1 MKKTIALLLS
11 GIFLPLLASAQV
23 TLDYC
28 LDRAGK
34 NYPLIRKYDLV
45 AKTTDLSLSD
55 INKSW
60 LPRINV
66 YGQATVQN
74 VVPEFPST
82 LKDVLAQLGQDYK
95 GLGYFQYKVGVDVSQ
110 TIWDGGASKAQREIE
125 RTSAAEQQ
133 AALSVQMYAVREKVM
148 NLYFG
153 ILLMDEQIA
162 QTENTISLL
171 KANHTL
177 MTSMKS
183 NGVAMQSDV
192 DMVEAQL
199 LTMTQQL
206 TGARSAARSYMDV
219 LAVYIGESL
228 DGKCLVKPEATMPAT
243 LDSARPELE
252 LFNAQNRHNNAL
264 DAAIN
269 SSVMPHIGFFAQSW
283 YGYPGINYFES
294 MMKRDPSFNLTAG
307 VKISWNVD
315 AFYTKKNSRRKIA
328 LADEGIENDREVFL
342 YNTRLQTAAQTQ
354 EIEGIR
360 SVMADDARIV
370 ALRGSVRQ
378 AAESQLQ
385 NGVIDATALLSKI
398 TDENQALLTARY
410 HEIQLLQ
417 NIYKLKNTLNR

>member
-1 MKKTIALLLS
+1 MKKTALILL
-11 GIFLPLLASAQV
+11 GLFLPLSVSAQI

-28 LDRAGK
+28 LDRAEK
-34 NYPLIRKYDLV
+34 NYPLIHKYDLV
-45 AKTTDLSLSD
+45 AKTADLSLTD
-55 INKSW
+55 INKGW

-66 YGQATVQN
+66 YGQATIQN
-74 VVPEFPST
+74 VVPEFPEQF
-82 LKDVLAQLGQDYK
+82 KDILAKLGQDYK

-133 AALSVQMYAVREKVM
+133 AALSVRMYALREKVM

-162 QTENTISLL
+162 QVENTIALL

-177 MTSMKS
+177 MQSMKT

-206 TGARSAARSYMDV
+206 TGARSAAKSYKDV
-219 LAVYIGESL
+219 LAVYIGESI
-228 DGKCLVKPEATMPAT
+228 DDKSLVKPEATMPAN
-243 LDSARPELE
+243 LDSNRPELE

-264 DAAIN
+264 NAAIN
-269 SSVMPHIGFFAQSW
+269 ISVMPRIGFFAQSW

-294 MMKRDPSFNLTAG
+294 MMKRDPSFNLMAG

-315 AFYTKKNSRRKIA
+315 AFYTKKNSRRKLA
-328 LADEGIENDREVFL
+328 LAGEGIENDREVFL

-360 SVMADDARIV
+360 SVMADDERIV

-378 AAESQLQ
+378 AAESQLK

>member
-1 MKKTIALLLS
+1 MKKSIIILLLGMFVPIS
-11 GIFLPLLASAQV
+11 VTAQI

-28 LDRAGK
+28 LDRAEK
-34 NYPLIRKYDLV
+34 NYPLIHKYDLV
-45 AKTTDLSLSD
+45 AKTTDLSLAD
-55 INKSW
+55 INKGW

-66 YGQATVQN
+66 YGQATIQN
-74 VVPEFPST
+74 VVPEFPGQ
-82 LKDVLAQLGQDYK
+82 LKDILAKLSQDYK

-133 AALSVQMYAVREKVM
+133 AALSVRMYAVREKVM
-148 NLYFG
+148 DLYFG

-162 QTENTISLL
+162 QAENTIALL

-177 MTSMKS
+177 MQSMKT

-206 TGARSAARSYMDV
+206 TGARSAAKSYKDV

-228 DGKCLVKPEATMPAT
+228 DGKSLVKPEATMPAN
-243 LDSARPELE
+243 LESNRPELA

-269 SSVMPHIGFFAQSW
+269 SSVMPRIGFFAQSW

-294 MMKRDPSFNLTAG
+294 MMKRDPSFNLMAG

-315 AFYTKKNSRRKIA
+315 AFYTKKNSRHKLA
-328 LADEGIENDREVFL
+328 LAGEGIENDREVFL

-354 EIEGIR
+354 EIDGIR
-360 SVMADDARIV
+360 SVMADDERIV
-370 ALRGSVRQ
+370 ELRASVRQ
-378 AAESQLQ
+378 AAESQLR

>member
-1 MKKTIALLLS
+1 MKKSIIILLLGMFVPIS
-11 GIFLPLLASAQV
+11 VTAQI

-28 LDRAGK
+28 LDRAEK
-34 NYPLIRKYDLV
+34 NYPLIHKYDLV
-45 AKTTDLSLSD
+45 AKTTDLSLAD
-55 INKSW
+55 INKGW

-66 YGQATVQN
+66 YGQATIQN
-74 VVPEFPST
+74 VVPEFPGQ
-82 LKDVLAQLGQDYK
+82 LKDILAKLSQDYK

-133 AALSVQMYAVREKVM
+133 AALSVRMYAVREKVM
-148 NLYFG
+148 DLYFG

-162 QTENTISLL
+162 QAENTIALL

-177 MTSMKS
+177 MQSMKT

-206 TGARSAARSYMDV
+206 TGARSAAKSYKDV

-228 DGKCLVKPEATMPAT
+228 DGKSLVKPEATMPAN
-243 LDSARPELE
+243 LESNRPELA

-269 SSVMPHIGFFAQSW
+269 SSVMPRIGFFAQSW

-294 MMKRDPSFNLTAG
+294 MMKRDPSFNLIAG

-315 AFYTKKNSRRKIA
+315 AFYSRKNSRRKLA
-328 LADEGIENDREVFL
+328 LAGEGIENDREVFL
-342 YNTRLQTAAQTQ
+342 YNTRLQTTAQTQ

-360 SVMADDARIV
+360 SVMADDSRIV
-370 ALRGSVRQ
+370 ELRSSVRQ
-378 AAESQLQ
+378 AAESQLR

>member
-1 MKKTIALLLS
+1 MKKSIIILLLGMFIPIS
-11 GIFLPLLASAQV
+11 VSAQI

-28 LDRAGK
+28 LDRAEK
-34 NYPLIRKYDLV
+34 NYPLIHKYDLV
-45 AKTTDLSLSD
+45 AKTTDLSLTD
-55 INKSW
+55 INKGW

-66 YGQATVQN
+66 YGQATIQN
-74 VVPEFPST
+74 VVPEFPGQ
-82 LKDVLAQLGQDYK
+82 LKDILAKLSQDYK

-133 AALSVQMYAVREKVM
+133 AALSVRMYAVREKVM
-148 NLYFG
+148 DLYFG

-162 QTENTISLL
+162 QAENTIALL

-177 MTSMKS
+177 MQSMKT

-199 LTMTQQL
+199 LTLTQQL
-206 TGARSAARSYMDV
+206 TGARSAAKSYKDV
-219 LAVYIGESL
+219 LGVYIGESL
-228 DGKCLVKPEATMPAT
+228 DGKSLVKLEATMPAN
-243 LDSARPELE
+243 LESNRPELA

-269 SSVMPHIGFFAQSW
+269 SSVMPRIGFFAQSW

-294 MMKRDPSFNLTAG
+294 MMKRDPSFNLMAG

-328 LADEGIENDREVFL
+328 LAGEGIENDREVFL

-354 EIEGIR
+354 EIDGIR
-360 SVMADDARIV
+360 SVMADDERIV
-370 ALRGSVRQ
+370 TLRASVRQ
-378 AAESQLQ
+378 AAESQLK

>member
-1 MKKTIALLLS
+1 MKKSIIILLLGMFVPIS
-11 GIFLPLLASAQV
+11 VTAQI

-28 LDRAGK
+28 LDRAEK
-34 NYPLIRKYDLV
+34 NYPLIHKYDLV
-45 AKTTDLSLSD
+45 AKTTDLSLAD
-55 INKSW
+55 INKGW

-66 YGQATVQN
+66 YGQATIQN
-74 VVPEFPST
+74 VVPEFPGQ
-82 LKDVLAQLGQDYK
+82 LKDILAKLSQDYK

-133 AALSVQMYAVREKVM
+133 AALSVRMYAVREKVM
-148 NLYFG
+148 DLYFG

-162 QTENTISLL
+162 QAENTIALL

-177 MTSMKS
+177 MQSMKT

-206 TGARSAARSYMDV
+206 TGARSAAKSYKDV

-228 DGKCLVKPEATMPAT
+228 DGKSLVKPEATMPAN
-243 LDSARPELE
+243 LESNRPELA

-269 SSVMPHIGFFAQSW
+269 SSVMPRIGFFAQSW

-294 MMKRDPSFNLTAG
+294 MMKRDPSFNLIAG

-315 AFYTKKNSRRKIA
+315 AFYSRKNSRRKLA
-328 LADEGIENDREVFL
+328 LAGEGIENDREVFL
-342 YNTRLQTAAQTQ
+342 YNTRLQTTAQTQ

-360 SVMADDARIV
+360 SVMADDERIV
-370 ALRGSVRQ
+370 TLRASVRQ
-378 AAESQLQ
+378 AAESQLR

>member
-1 MKKTIALLLS
+1 MKKSIIILLLGMFVPIS
-11 GIFLPLLASAQV
+11 VTAQI

-28 LDRAGK
+28 LDRAEK
-34 NYPLIRKYDLV
+34 NYPLIHKYDLV
-45 AKTTDLSLSD
+45 AKTADLSLAD
-55 INKSW
+55 INKGW

-66 YGQATVQN
+66 YGQATIQN
-74 VVPEFPST
+74 VVPEFPGQ
-82 LKDVLAQLGQDYK
+82 LKDILAKLSQDYK

-133 AALSVQMYAVREKVM
+133 AALSVRMYAVREKVM
-148 NLYFG
+148 DLYFG

-162 QTENTISLL
+162 QAENTIALL

-177 MTSMKS
+177 MQSMKT

-199 LTMTQQL
+199 LTLTQQL
-206 TGARSAARSYMDV
+206 TGARSAAKSYKDV
-219 LAVYIGESL
+219 LGVYIGESL
-228 DGKCLVKPEATMPAT
+228 DDKSLVKPEATMPAN
-243 LDSARPELE
+243 LESNRPELA

-269 SSVMPHIGFFAQSW
+269 SSVMPRIGFFAQSW

-294 MMKRDPSFNLTAG
+294 MMKRDPSFNLMAG

-315 AFYTKKNSRRKIA
+315 AFYTKKNSRRKLA
-328 LADEGIENDREVFL
+328 LAGEGIENDREVFL

-354 EIEGIR
+354 EIDGIR
-360 SVMADDARIV
+360 SVMADDERIV
-370 ALRGSVRQ
+370 ELRASVRQ
-378 AAESQLQ
+378 AAESQLR

>member
-1 MKKTIALLLS
+1 M
-11 GIFLPLLASAQV
+11 
-23 TLDYC
+23 
-28 LDRAGK
+28 
-34 NYPLIRKYDLV
+34 
-45 AKTTDLSLSD
+45 
-55 INKSW
+55 
-60 LPRINV
+60 
-66 YGQATVQN
+66 
-74 VVPEFPST
+74 VPEFPGQ
-82 LKDVLAQLGQDYK
+82 LKDILAKLGQDYK
-95 GLGYFQYKVGVDVSQ
+95 GLGHFQYKVGVDVSQ

-125 RTSAAEQQ
+125 RTSSAEQQ
-133 AALSVQMYAVREKVM
+133 AALSVRMYAVREKVM

-162 QTENTISLL
+162 QVENTIALL

-177 MTSMKS
+177 MQSMKT

-206 TGARSAARSYMDV
+206 TGVRSAAKSYKDV
-219 LAVYIGESL
+219 LAVYIGESI
-228 DGKCLVKPEATMPAT
+228 DGKSLVKPEASMPAN
-243 LDSARPELE
+243 LDSNRPELA

-269 SSVMPHIGFFAQSW
+269 SSVMPRIVFFAQSW

-294 MMKRDPSFNLTAG
+294 MMKRDPSFNLMAG

-315 AFYTKKNSRRKIA
+315 AFYTKKNSRHKLA
-328 LADEGIENDREVFL
+328 LAGEGIENDREVFL
-342 YNTRLQTAAQTQ
+342 YNTRLQTSAQTQ
-354 EIEGIR
+354 EIDGIR
-360 SVMADDARIV
+360 SVMADDERIV
-370 ALRGSVRQ
+370 TLRASVRQ
-378 AAESQLQ
+378 AAESQLK

>member
-1 MKKTIALLLS
+1 MKKSIIILLLGMFVPIS
-11 GIFLPLLASAQV
+11 VTAQI

-28 LDRAGK
+28 IDRAEK
-34 NYPLIRKYDLV
+34 NYPLIHKYDLV
-45 AKTTDLSLSD
+45 AKTTDLSLAD

-66 YGQATVQN
+66 YGQATIQN
-74 VVPEFPST
+74 VVPEFPGQ
-82 LKDVLAQLGQDYK
+82 LKDILAKLSQDYK

-133 AALSVQMYAVREKVM
+133 AALSVRMYAVREKVM
-148 NLYFG
+148 DLYFG

-162 QTENTISLL
+162 QAENTIALL

-177 MTSMKS
+177 MQSMKT

-199 LTMTQQL
+199 LTLTQQL
-206 TGARSAARSYMDV
+206 TGARSAAKSYKDV
-219 LAVYIGESL
+219 LGVYIGESL
-228 DGKCLVKPEATMPAT
+228 DGKSLVKPEATMPAN
-243 LDSARPELE
+243 LESNRPELA

-269 SSVMPHIGFFAQSW
+269 SSVMPRIGFFAQSW

-294 MMKRDPSFNLTAG
+294 MMKRDPSFNLMAG

-315 AFYTKKNSRRKIA
+315 AFYTKKNSRHKLA
-328 LADEGIENDREVFL
+328 LAGEGIENDREVFL

-354 EIEGIR
+354 EIDGIR
-360 SVMADDARIV
+360 SVMADDERIV
-370 ALRGSVRQ
+370 ELRASVRQ
-378 AAESQLQ
+378 AAESQLR

>member
-1 MKKTIALLLS
+1 MKKSIITLFL
-11 GIFLPLLASAQV
+11 GIFFPLSVSAQV

-28 LDRAGK
+28 LDRAEK
-34 NYPLIRKYDLV
+34 NYPLIHKYDLV
-45 AKTTDLSLSD
+45 AKTADLSLSD
-55 INKSW
+55 INKNW

-74 VVPEFPST
+74 VVPEFPESLT
-82 LKDVLAQLGQDYK
+82 DILAKLGQDYK

-110 TIWDGGASKAQREIE
+110 TIWDGGASKTQREIE

-133 AALSVQMYAVREKVM
+133 AALSVRMYAVREKVM

-206 TGARSAARSYMDV
+206 TGARSAAKSYRDV
-219 LAVYIGESL
+219 LGVYIGESL
-228 DGKCLVKPEATMPAT
+228 DGKSLVKPEATMPAN
-243 LDSARPELE
+243 LESNRPELA

-264 DAAIN
+264 NAAIN
-269 SSVMPHIGFFAQSW
+269 SSVMPRIGFFAQSW

-294 MMKRDPSFNLTAG
+294 MMKRDPSFNLMAG

-360 SVMADDARIV
+360 SVMADDERIV
-370 ALRGSVRQ
+370 TLRGSVRR
-378 AAESQLQ
+378 AAESQLK
-385 NGVIDATALLSKI
+385 NGVINATALLSKI
-398 TDENQALLTARY
+398 TDENQALHTARY

>member
-1 MKKTIALLLS
+1 MKKSIIILLLGMFVPIS
-11 GIFLPLLASAQV
+11 VPAQI

-28 LDRAGK
+28 LDRAEK
-34 NYPLIRKYDLV
+34 NYPLIHKYDLV
-45 AKTTDLSLSD
+45 AKTTDLSLTD
-55 INKSW
+55 INKGW

-66 YGQATVQN
+66 YGQATIQN
-74 VVPEFPST
+74 VVPEFPGQ
-82 LKDVLAQLGQDYK
+82 LKDILVKLGQDYK

-133 AALSVQMYAVREKVM
+133 AALSVRMYAVREKVM
-148 NLYFG
+148 DLYFG

-162 QTENTISLL
+162 QAENTIALL

-177 MTSMKS
+177 MQSMKT

-206 TGARSAARSYMDV
+206 TGALSTARSYKDV
-219 LAVYIGESL
+219 LAAYIGESI
-228 DGKCLVKPEATMPAT
+228 DGKSLVKPEATMPAN
-243 LDSARPELE
+243 LDSNRPELE

-294 MMKRDPSFNLTAG
+294 MMKRDPSFNLMAG

-315 AFYTKKNSRRKIA
+315 AFYTKKNSRRKLA
-328 LADEGIENDREVFL
+328 LAGEGIENDREVFL

-354 EIEGIR
+354 EIDGIR
-360 SVMADDARIV
+360 SVMADDSRIV
-370 ALRGSVRQ
+370 ELRASVRQ
-378 AAESQLQ
+378 AAESQLR

-398 TDENQALLTARY
+398 TDENQARLTACY

>member
-11 GIFLPLLASAQV
+11 GIFLPLFASAQI

-34 NYPLIRKYDLV
+34 NYPLIHKYDLV
-45 AKTTDLSLSD
+45 AKTADLSLAD

-66 YGQATVQN
+66 YGQATIQN
-74 VVPEFPST
+74 VVPEFPGQR
-82 LKDVLAQLGQDYK
+82 KDVLAKLGQDYK
-95 GLGYFQYKVGVDVSQ
+95 GLGHFQYKVGVDVSQ

-125 RTSAAEQQ
+125 RTSSAEQQ
-133 AALSVQMYAVREKVM
+133 AALSVRMYAVREKVM

-162 QTENTISLL
+162 QVENTIALL
-171 KANHTL
+171 K
-177 MTSMKS
+177 
-183 NGVAMQSDV
+183 
-192 DMVEAQL
+192 
-199 LTMTQQL
+199 
-206 TGARSAARSYMDV
+206 TGARSAAKSYKDV
-219 LAVYIGESL
+219 LAVYIGESI
-228 DGKCLVKPEATMPAT
+228 DGKSLVKPEASMPAN
-243 LDSARPELE
+243 LDSNRPELA

-269 SSVMPHIGFFAQSW
+269 SSVMPRIGFFAQSW

-294 MMKRDPSFNLTAG
+294 MMKRDPSFNLMAG

-315 AFYTKKNSRRKIA
+315 AFYTKKNSRHKLA
-328 LADEGIENDREVFL
+328 LAGEGIENDREVFL

-354 EIEGIR
+354 EIDGIR
-360 SVMADDARIV
+360 SVMADDERIV
-370 ALRGSVRQ
+370 TLRASVRQ
-378 AAESQLQ
+378 AAESQLK

-398 TDENQALLTARY
+398 TDENLALLTARY

>member
-1 MKKTIALLLS
+1 MKKSIIILLLGMFVPIS
-11 GIFLPLLASAQV
+11 VTAQI

-28 LDRAGK
+28 LDRAEK
-34 NYPLIRKYDLV
+34 NYPLIHKYDLV
-45 AKTTDLSLSD
+45 AKTTDLSLAD

-66 YGQATVQN
+66 YGQATIQN
-74 VVPEFPST
+74 VVPEFPGQ
-82 LKDVLAQLGQDYK
+82 LKDILAKLSQDYK

-133 AALSVQMYAVREKVM
+133 AALSVRMYAVREKVM
-148 NLYFG
+148 DLYFG

-162 QTENTISLL
+162 QAENTIALL

-177 MTSMKS
+177 MQSMKT

-199 LTMTQQL
+199 LTLTQQL
-206 TGARSAARSYMDV
+206 TGARSAAKSYKDV
-219 LAVYIGESL
+219 LGVYIGESL
-228 DGKCLVKPEATMPAT
+228 DGKSLVKPEATMPAN
-243 LDSARPELE
+243 LESNRPELA

-269 SSVMPHIGFFAQSW
+269 SSVMPRIVFFAQSW

-294 MMKRDPSFNLTAG
+294 MMKRDPSFNLMAG

-315 AFYTKKNSRRKIA
+315 AFYTKKNSRHKLA
-328 LADEGIENDREVFL
+328 LAGEGIENDREVFL

-360 SVMADDARIV
+360 SVMADDERIV
-370 ALRGSVRQ
+370 TLRASVRQ
-378 AAESQLQ
+378 AAESQLK

>member
-1 MKKTIALLLS
+1 MKKSIIILLLGMFVPIS
-11 GIFLPLLASAQV
+11 VTAQI

-28 LDRAGK
+28 LDRAEK
-34 NYPLIRKYDLV
+34 NYPLIHKYDLV
-45 AKTTDLSLSD
+45 AKTADLSLAD

-66 YGQATVQN
+66 YGQATIQN
-74 VVPEFPST
+74 VVPEFPGQ
-82 LKDVLAQLGQDYK
+82 LNDILAKLGQDYK

-125 RTSAAEQQ
+125 RTSSAEQQ
-133 AALSVQMYAVREKVM
+133 AALSVRMYAVREKVM

-162 QTENTISLL
+162 QTENTVSLL

-177 MTSMKS
+177 MTSMKT

-206 TGARSAARSYMDV
+206 TGARSAVKSYKDV
-219 LAVYIGESL
+219 LGVYIGESL
-228 DGKCLVKPEATMPAT
+228 DGKSLVKPEATMPAN
-243 LDSARPELE
+243 LDSNRPELE

-269 SSVMPHIGFFAQSW
+269 SSVMPRIGFFAQSW

-294 MMKRDPSFNLTAG
+294 MMKRDPSFNLMAG

-315 AFYTKKNSRRKIA
+315 AFYTKKNSRRKLT
-328 LADEGIENDREVFL
+328 LAGEGIENDREVFL

-360 SVMADDARIV
+360 SVMVDDSRIV
-370 ALRGSVRQ
+370 ELRSSVRQ
-378 AAESQLQ
+378 AAESQLR

-398 TDENQALLTARY
+398 TDENQARLTARY

>member
-1 MKKTIALLLS
+1 MKKSIIILLLGMFVPIS
-11 GIFLPLLASAQV
+11 VPAQI

-28 LDRAGK
+28 LDRAEK
-34 NYPLIRKYDLV
+34 NYPLIHKYDLV
-45 AKTTDLSLSD
+45 AKTADLSLAD
-55 INKSW
+55 INKGW

-66 YGQATVQN
+66 YGQATIQN
-74 VVPEFPST
+74 VVPEFPGQ
-82 LKDVLAQLGQDYK
+82 LKDILVKLGQDYK
-95 GLGYFQYKVGVDVSQ
+95 GLGHFQYKVGVDVSQ

-125 RTSAAEQQ
+125 RTSSAEQQ
-133 AALSVQMYAVREKVM
+133 AALSVRMYAVREKVM
-148 NLYFG
+148 DLYFG

-162 QTENTISLL
+162 QAENTIALL
-171 KANHTL
+171 KANLTL

-199 LTMTQQL
+199 LTLTQQL
-206 TGARSAARSYMDV
+206 TGARSAAKSYKDV
-219 LAVYIGESL
+219 LGVYIGESL
-228 DGKCLVKPEATMPAT
+228 DDKSLVKPEATMPAN
-243 LDSARPELE
+243 LESNRPELA

-269 SSVMPHIGFFAQSW
+269 SSVMPRIVFFAQSW

-294 MMKRDPSFNLTAG
+294 MMKRDPSFNLMAG

-315 AFYTKKNSRRKIA
+315 AFYTRKNSRRKLT
-328 LADEGIENDREVFL
+328 LAGEGIENDREVFL

-360 SVMADDARIV
+360 SVMADDSRIV
-370 ALRGSVRQ
+370 ELRSSVRQ
-378 AAESQLQ
+378 AAESQLR

>member
-1 MKKTIALLLS
+1 MKKSIITLFL
-11 GIFLPLLASAQV
+11 GIFFPLSVSAQV

-28 LDRAGK
+28 LDRAEK
-34 NYPLIRKYDLV
+34 NYPLIHKYDLV
-45 AKTTDLSLSD
+45 AKTADLSLSD

-66 YGQATVQN
+66 YGQATIQN
-74 VVPEFPST
+74 VVPEFPGQ
-82 LKDVLAQLGQDYK
+82 LNDILAKLGQDYK

-133 AALSVQMYAVREKVM
+133 AALSVRMYAVREKVM
-148 NLYFG
+148 DLYFG

-162 QTENTISLL
+162 QAENTITLL

-177 MTSMKS
+177 MQSMKT

-199 LTMTQQL
+199 LTLTQQL
-206 TGARSAARSYMDV
+206 TGARSAAKSYKDV
-219 LAVYIGESL
+219 LGVYIGESL
-228 DGKCLVKPEATMPAT
+228 DGKSLVKPEATMPAN
-243 LDSARPELE
+243 LDSNRPELA

-269 SSVMPHIGFFAQSW
+269 SSVMPRIGFFAQSW

-294 MMKRDPSFNLTAG
+294 MMKRDPSFNLMAG

-315 AFYTKKNSRRKIA
+315 AFYTKKNSRRKLT
-328 LADEGIENDREVFL
+328 LAGEGIENDREVFL

-360 SVMADDARIV
+360 SVMADDSRIV
-370 ALRGSVRQ
+370 ELRSSVRQ
-378 AAESQLQ
+378 AAESQLR

>member
-1 MKKTIALLLS
+1 MKKSIIILLLGMFVPIS
-11 GIFLPLLASAQV
+11 VTAQI

-28 LDRAGK
+28 LDRAEK
-34 NYPLIRKYDLV
+34 NYPLIHKYDLV
-45 AKTTDLSLSD
+45 AKTADLSLAD

-66 YGQATVQN
+66 YGQATIQN
-74 VVPEFPST
+74 VVPEFPGQ
-82 LKDVLAQLGQDYK
+82 LKDILVKLGQDYK

-125 RTSAAEQQ
+125 RTSSAEQQ
-133 AALSVQMYAVREKVM
+133 AALSVRMYAVREKVM

-162 QTENTISLL
+162 QVENTIALL

-177 MTSMKS
+177 MQSMKT

-206 TGARSAARSYMDV
+206 TGARSAAKSYRDV
-219 LAVYIGESL
+219 LAVYIGESI
-228 DGKCLVKPEATMPAT
+228 DGKSLVKPEATMPAN
-243 LDSARPELE
+243 LDSNRPELA

-269 SSVMPHIGFFAQSW
+269 SSVMPRIGFFAQSW

-294 MMKRDPSFNLTAG
+294 MMKRDPSFNLMAG

-315 AFYTKKNSRRKIA
+315 AFYTKKNSRHKLA
-328 LADEGIENDREVFL
+328 LAGEGIENDREVFL

-360 SVMADDARIV
+360 SVMADDERIV
-370 ALRGSVRQ
+370 TLRASVRQ
-378 AAESQLQ
+378 AAESQLK

>member
-1 MKKTIALLLS
+1 MKKSIIILLLGMFVPIS
-11 GIFLPLLASAQV
+11 VPAQI

-28 LDRAGK
+28 LDRAEK
-34 NYPLIRKYDLV
+34 NYPLIHKYDLV
-45 AKTTDLSLSD
+45 AKTADLSLAD

-66 YGQATVQN
+66 YGQATIQN
-74 VVPEFPST
+74 VVPEFPGQ
-82 LKDVLAQLGQDYK
+82 LKDILDKLGQDYK

-133 AALSVQMYAVREKVM
+133 AALSVRMYAVREKVM
-148 NLYFG
+148 DLYFG

-162 QTENTISLL
+162 QAENTIALL

-177 MTSMKS
+177 MQSMKT

-206 TGARSAARSYMDV
+206 TGARSAAKSYKDV
-219 LAVYIGESL
+219 LGVYIGESL
-228 DGKCLVKPEATMPAT
+228 DGKSLVKPEATMPAN
-243 LDSARPELE
+243 LDSNRPELE

-269 SSVMPHIGFFAQSW
+269 SSVMPRIGFFAQSW

-294 MMKRDPSFNLTAG
+294 MMKRDPSFNLVAG

-315 AFYTKKNSRRKIA
+315 AFYTKKNSRRKLA
-328 LADEGIENDREVFL
+328 LAGEGIENDREVFL
-342 YNTRLQTAAQTQ
+342 YNTRLQTATQTQ

-360 SVMADDARIV
+360 SVMVDDSRIV
-370 ALRGSVRQ
+370 ELRSSVRR
-378 AAESQLQ
+378 AAESQLK

-398 TDENQALLTARY
+398 TDENQARLTARY

-417 NIYKLKNTLNR
+417 NIYKLKNSLNR

>member
-11 GIFLPLLASAQV
+11 GIFLPLFASAQV

-34 NYPLIRKYDLV
+34 NYPLIHKYDLV

-55 INKSW
+55 INKGW

-66 YGQATVQN
+66 YGQVTIQN
-74 VVPEFPST
+74 VVPEFPSS
-82 LKDVLAQLGQDYK
+82 LKDILAKLGQDYK

-125 RTSAAEQQ
+125 RTSSAEQQ
-133 AALSVQMYAVREKVM
+133 AALSVRMYAVREKVM

-162 QTENTISLL
+162 QVENTIALL

-177 MTSMKS
+177 MQSMKT

-206 TGARSAARSYMDV
+206 TGARSAAKSYKDV
-219 LAVYIGESL
+219 LAVYIGESI
-228 DGKCLVKPEATMPAT
+228 DGKSLVKPEATMPAN
-243 LDSARPELE
+243 LDSNRPELA

-269 SSVMPHIGFFAQSW
+269 SSVMPRIGFFAQSW

-294 MMKRDPSFNLTAG
+294 MMKRDPSFNLIAG

-315 AFYTKKNSRRKIA
+315 AFYTKKNSRHKLA
-328 LADEGIENDREVFL
+328 LAGEGIENDREVFL

-354 EIEGIR
+354 EIDGIR
-360 SVMADDARIV
+360 SVMADDERIV
-370 ALRGSVRQ
+370 TLRASVRQ
-378 AAESQLQ
+378 AAESQLK

>member
-1 MKKTIALLLS
+1 MKKSIIILLLGMFVPIS
-11 GIFLPLLASAQV
+11 VPAQI

-28 LDRAGK
+28 LDRAEK
-34 NYPLIRKYDLV
+34 NYPLIHKYDLV
-45 AKTTDLSLSD
+45 AKTTDLSLTD
-55 INKSW
+55 INKGW

-66 YGQATVQN
+66 YGQATIQN
-74 VVPEFPST
+74 VVPEFPGQ
-82 LKDVLAQLGQDYK
+82 LKDILVKLGQDYK
-95 GLGYFQYKVGVDVSQ
+95 GLGHFQYKVGVDVSQ

-133 AALSVQMYAVREKVM
+133 AALSVRMYAVREKVM

-162 QTENTISLL
+162 QVENTIALL

-177 MTSMKS
+177 MQSMKT
-183 NGVAMQSDV
+183 NGVATQSDV

-206 TGARSAARSYMDV
+206 TGARSAAKSYKDV
-219 LAVYIGESL
+219 LAVYIGESI
-228 DGKCLVKPEATMPAT
+228 DGKSLVKPEATIPAN
-243 LDSARPELE
+243 LDSNRPELE

-269 SSVMPHIGFFAQSW
+269 SSVMPRIGFFAQSW

-294 MMKRDPSFNLTAG
+294 MMKRNPSFNLLTG

-315 AFYTKKNSRRKIA
+315 AFYTRKNSRRKLT
-328 LADEGIENDREVFL
+328 LAGEGIENDREVFL
-342 YNTRLQTAAQTQ
+342 YHTRLQTAAQTQ
-354 EIEGIR
+354 EIDGIR
-360 SVMADDARIV
+360 SVMADDSRIV
-370 ALRGSVRQ
+370 ELRSSVRQ
-378 AAESQLQ
+378 AAESQLR
-385 NGVIDATALLSKI
+385 NGVIDPTALLSKI